1 MCHVQVHII
10 TSLGIGAHNCRYIS
24 AAATYVF
31 KSDSKQLPWSIMKRM
46 FGKDIVQQCLELLD
60 RKRVKQMRVGKVYAP
75 YVHIWDN
82 VMSSSKPFMC
92 VWCFLYCAW
101 GGGGVPLCLS
111 FMAIIYISWIWPLH
125 TLLCVWCLVSVK
137 CARWQLRVALKFGPN
152 IITYVQ
158 VRGWTHFYNK

>member
-1 MCHVQVHII
+1 VCHVQVHII

-101 GGGGVPLCLS
+101 GGGGGSIVLIFHGNHLYFLNMTTS
-111 FMAIIYISWIWPLH
+111 HVI
-125 TLLCVWCLVSVK
+125 VCLVLGV
-137 CARWQLRVALKFGPN
+137 C
-152 IITYVQ
+152 Q
-158 VRGWTHFYNK
+158 VRAMTITCCIEIRAKYYNICASSWVDALL

>member
-1 MCHVQVHII
+1 
-10 TSLGIGAHNCRYIS
+10 
-24 AAATYVF
+24 
-31 KSDSKQLPWSIMKRM
+31 MKRM

-101 GGGGVPLCLS
+101 GGGGFHCAYLSWQSSIFLEYDHFTRYCVFGAWCLS
-111 FMAIIYISWIWPLH
+111 SARDDNYVLH
-125 TLLCVWCLVSVK
+125 
-137 CARWQLRVALKFGPN
+137 
-152 IITYVQ
+152 
-158 VRGWTHFYNK
+158 